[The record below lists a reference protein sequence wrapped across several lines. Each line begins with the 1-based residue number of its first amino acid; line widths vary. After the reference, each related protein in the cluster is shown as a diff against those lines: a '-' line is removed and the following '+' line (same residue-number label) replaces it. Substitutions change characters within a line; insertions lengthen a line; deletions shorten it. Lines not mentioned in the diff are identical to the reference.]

1 MFKILSTSIFML
13 LAGQAFSQN
22 VGIGTNTPNS
32 SAKLEISANDKGVL
46 IPRISIANL
55 NAAAPVTSPVVSLL
69 VYNTNASTGL
79 GYHYWNGTQWVKI
92 LDNNN
97 IDHDWYELNTTT
109 PPNDINDNIYTMG
122 RVSIGTTTSGAALN
136 VGGNQIISFRGTAP
150 SSSIT
155 SPGSLII
162 NANGGAALI
171 TPFFDEFRFN
181 GFDVGPTSTVNIRSI
196 DRNHTALTLGLQAGQ
211 TRNIM
216 QIVDSGLDAVS
227 VFDELGRLG
236 IGTANPSINIEIVGD
251 DRIIGQTIQH
261 ASTSQDGTQKAIQ
274 FNMRT
279 DSIAW
284 TQYVADP
291 DGFSGVAPNSYE
303 IWEYPQSSNPSC
315 CRRRFVLESSLP
327 NTTAD
332 LPGTVLIDQ
341 FGNLGVNNTNP
352 DMRLSVYEN
361 KANNYIAR
369 FHSDGTTTDPYQG
382 IRLGTAEGA
391 GTLYADFA
399 ISRSKDLFGIS
410 VGTTS
415 GDLALH
421 TQNDAFMDFVIMRNS
436 NVGIATT
443 TPTDRLQVNGNAR
456 LGLVSPQNT
465 GTLPSDGSRLY
476 FSGGGAGATFDS
488 DNSDPMF
495 LYRRNVS
502 SDHSELRV
510 SLGDNTQAQDALVVG
525 YLSGTFQERIR
536 LQSDGNALKPGG
548 GTWTATSDRRTKK
561 SIQTF
566 TDGLQVLTKI
576 NPVTFQYNG
585 LYNTTDDGNTHVGII
600 AQEVQEVAPY
610 MIGSYEASPS
620 PESTKQEEIL
630 NYDGGTYMIYVLVN
644 SVKEQQKTIEQQAAA
659 IKALQKE
666 VQALKK

>member
-1 MFKILSTSIFML
+1 MKKNAYLSTLFAVL
-13 LAGQAFSQN
+13 LAGSLQAQN
-22 VGIGTNTPNS
+22 VGIGTNSPNS
-32 SAKLEISANDKGVL
+32 SAKLEISANDKGIL
-46 IPRISIANL
+46 IPRISIPNI
-55 NAAAPVTSPVVSLL
+55 NAAAPVTTPTTSLL

-79 GYHYWNGTQWVKI
+79 GYHYWDGTQWIKV
-92 LDNNN
+92 LDSNDT
-97 IDHDWYELNTTT
+97 DHDWYERGTTSA
-109 PPNDINDNIYTMG
+109 PDDINDFIYTMG
-122 RVSIGTTTSGAALN
+122 RVSIGTTNFNADLN
-136 VGGNQIISFRGTAP
+136 VGGNQIISFQGSA
-150 SSSIT
+150 SSSSLV

-162 NANGGAALI
+162 NSGGNI
-171 TPFFDEFRFN
+171 TPLFDEFRFN
-181 GFDVGPTSTVNIRSI
+181 GFDVGPTSTVNIIGI
-196 DRNHTALTLGLQAGQ
+196 DRNHTALTIGLQAGQ
-211 TRNIM
+211 ARNVI
-216 QIVDSGLDAVS
+216 QIVDASNTPVS
-227 VFDELGRLG
+227 VFDEQGRLG
-236 IGTANPSINIEIVGD
+236 IGTANPTLNIQIEGD
-251 DRIIGQTIQH
+251 DRTIGQTIQH
-261 ASTSQDGTQKAIQ
+261 NNTSRDGTQKAIQ
-274 FNMRT
+274 LNMIT
-279 DSIAW
+279 DSIGW

-291 DGFSGVAPNSYE
+291 DGYAGVAPNSYE
-303 IWEYPQSSNPSC
+303 IWEYPQSTNPSC

-327 NTTAD
+327 NTTAE

-352 DMRLSVYEN
+352 DMRLAVYEN
-361 KANNYIAR
+361 KANNYLAR
-369 FHSDGTTTDPYQG
+369 FHSEGTTTDPYQG
-382 IRLGTAEGA
+382 IRLGTSEGA

-456 LGLVSPQNT
+456 LGLISPQNT
-465 GTLPSDGSRLY
+465 GVLPSDGNRLY
-476 FSGGGAGATFDS
+476 FSGGAAGATFDS

-502 SDHSELRV
+502 TDQSELRV

-610 MIGSYEASPS
+610 MIGSYEANAS
-620 PESTKQEEIL
+620 PESTNQEEIL